1 MFLFSELYLLYN
13 YISCIYN
20 YCLGMAMRGFSSF
33 EARFRA
39 KMAKATPTEVLVKKK
54 AKEGLTKQEI
64 EDYKATFD
72 KFDADGGGT
81 IDSQELGKLIRV
93 LG

>member
-1 MFLFSELYLLYN
+1 
-13 YISCIYN
+13 
-20 YCLGMAMRGFSSF
+20 MAMRGFSNF

-39 KMAKATPTEVLVKKK
+39 KMAKATPGEVLVKKK
-54 AKEGLTKQEI
+54 VKDGLTAQEI
-64 EDYKATFD
+64 ADYRETFD

-81 IDSQELGKLIRV
+81 IDSQELGRLIRV

>member
-1 MFLFSELYLLYN
+1 
-13 YISCIYN
+13 
-20 YCLGMAMRGFSSF
+20 MAMRGFSSF
-33 EARFRA
+33 EARFRS

-54 AKEGLTKQEI
+54 VKEGLTKQEI
-64 EDYKATFD
+64 EDYKETFD